1 VRRAVVALAALVAL
15 TGCQP
20 VLSGVQFRDFYNRYE
35 PQPGSVRLTTPPAIT
50 GDPAADDRIRWLA
63 TNRGYRLRS
72 QHTGRLVWVAGVPVD
87 ERVAGPFRAL
97 IDEARRNGFALGAGY
112 GYRPVEQQRSIFL
125 SRIPSAAAIRSGSAD
140 GAVNAALMWVAPPGY
155 SKHQSGFTIDFRAAG
170 LGGAAFGSSGLGRW
184 LAADNH
190 AVAKRHGFIPSY
202 PPGAGAQGPEPE
214 PWEYVWVGVPAI
226 DCSLRLARDA
236 DRRAFDGCKAIT
248 TKWYDLGAW
257 GSVLGS
263 VVTAEAALGDG
274 RGRRTVYSNGSIL
287 WTPQTGAHE
296 VHGSIYRQ
304 YRAQRGPLADLGYPS
319 SDTRTDVRRRTRYV
333 DFERGRIYSF
343 IADSAAV
350 TVKGGF
356 VMKHESVGGV
366 GGVLGYP
373 RANQARRSTSVLEQ
387 RFENGTIYSTG
398 TGWYEVH
405 GSIERRHRSSGGLG
419 GPLGAPRS
427 DLRSVGDG
435 RGSRQLFVGGQI
447 LHTAATGAHA
457 VTGSLLEQYLAAGG
471 PSGSLGYPV
480 GEPVRVGDGPATQ
493 RFEGGELTEPG

>member
-1 VRRAVVALAALVAL
+1 MRLAVLAAVVLVL
-15 TGCQP
+15 TACQP
-20 VLSGVQFRDFYNRYE
+20 VLTGRQFKDFYDRYE
-35 PQPGSVRLTTPPAIT
+35 PQAGSVRLSGAPGIT
-50 GDPAADDRIRWLA
+50 GDRAADDRIRWLA

-97 IDEARRNGFALGAGY
+97 IAEARRNGFDLGAGY
-112 GYRPVEQQRSIFL
+112 GYRPVEQQRGIFL
-125 SRIPSAAAIRSGSAD
+125 NRIPSAAAIRSGAAD
-140 GAVNAALMWVAPPGY
+140 GAINAALMWVAPPGY
-155 SKHQSGFTIDFRAAG
+155 SKHQSGFTIDFRASG
-170 LGGAAFGSSGLGRW
+170 LGGGAFGSSGLGRW
-184 LAADNH
+184 LAADNY
-190 AVAKRHGFIPSY
+190 AVAKRFGFIPSY

-226 DCSLRLARDA
+226 DCSLRLARDN

-263 VVTAEAALGDG
+263 LVTGESSLGDG

-304 YRAQRGPLADLGYPS
+304 YRTQRGPLADLGYPS

-343 IADSAAV
+343 ISNSVAV

-356 VMKHESVGGV
+356 AMKHGSVGGV

-373 RANQARRSTSVLEQ
+373 RSNQARRSPSVLEQ
-387 RFENGTIYSTG
+387 RFDNGTIYSTG
-398 TGWYEVH
+398 GGWYEVH
-405 GSIERRHRSSGGLG
+405 GSIERRHRSAGGIG
-419 GPLGAPRS
+419 GALGAPRG
-427 DLRSVGDG
+427 DLTPVGDR

-447 LHTAATGAHA
+447 LHTPGTGAHA
-457 VTGSLLEQYLAAGG
+457 VTGSVLEQYLDAGG
-471 PSGSLGYPV
+471 PTGALGYPV
-480 GEPVRVGDGPATQ
+480 GELVGSGDDPATQ
-493 RFEGGELTEPG
+493 RFEGGELTEQG